1 MKEAGIRTL
10 LDLSEQVIEQE
21 DGYWV
26 KIEAWEV
33 ARSDKVPHGVR
44 SALTLHAPG
53 GKRVLG
59 YDHAHAVKARGGR
72 YSGRR

>member
-44 SALTLHAPG
+44 YALTLHAPG

-59 YDHAHAVKARGGR
+59 YDNAHAVKARGGR